1 MISSAPTPEH
11 FVAQGRRVVATNHRA
26 ERAFGTLAGM
36 GLGGVTWWR
45 GQVEHAGTDGII
57 LSEESQARDA
67 AATLNS
73 RFTKFLEMLSR

>member
-1 MISSAPTPEH
+1 MISSTSTPEH
-11 FVAQGRRVVATNHRA
+11 FVAQGRRVVATNDRA
-26 ERAFGTLAGM
+26 ERAFSTLASM

-57 LSEESQARDA
+57 LSEESQARNA

-73 RFTKFLEMLSR
+73 RYKMFLEMLSR